1 MSHIYPPI
9 PDRPSFSPVTL
20 RHYLEGESEPL
31 RDQLRAVL
39 SEPDF
44 TPVTGGETLTES
56 RERTLRWCRTL
67 VKKNCAGL
75 FSPPGS
81 EGGSD
86 PAGFFS
92 STEVLGSHD
101 LSLFTKFG
109 VQIGLWGGSIL
120 HLGTAAHHAKYLPP
134 TMKFELPGCFAMTE
148 LGHGSNVRDIETT
161 ATYTVATQT
170 FTIHSPTP
178 SSGKTYIGNA
188 ALHGRI
194 ATVFAQ
200 LEIAGQS
207 KGVHAFVVPIRDA
220 NGRPLPGV
228 TIEDNGHKMG
238 LNGVDNGKI
247 WFDHVRIPRS
257 DLLDKFAQVAPD
269 GTYTSK
275 IENPGARFFAMV
287 ATLVGGR
294 IAVGSAAAAAAKTG
308 LTIAIRYAARRRQ
321 FGKPGEPEMLLL
333 DYPSHQARLF
343 PHLAATYAIWFARA
357 ELVKRYVNRSG
368 DGRALE
374 TLAAAFK
381 AWASDHATAALQRC
395 REACGGEG
403 FMAINRIGGLK
414 ADSDIFTTFE
424 GDNTVLRQLAAKNLL
439 GELQAELKRPGGSGR
454 IVREQARAWLGWRT
468 APARWM
474 RGEAAQPGWQRAVL
488 AQRSRVALIE
498 LAQAVRAAKRK
509 SGDMVDAFLS
519 CQLEALQAVDAWMES
534 FLYDSF
540 AAGARA
546 CPDTKARAVLT
557 ELCAMFAL
565 DRINAASGW
574 LAMHGFV
581 GPTQMRTVQRELA
594 RLRHS
599 VRREA
604 VGLVDAFGL
613 TPQMIGAPIALD
625 TPAEPLGEPTTNR
638 TPASLAVH

>member
-1 MSHIYPPI
+1 M
-9 PDRPSFSPVTL
+9 L
-20 RHYLEGESEPL
+20 RRYLDGDSAPL
-31 RDQLRAVL
+31 RDELRRVL
-39 SEPDF
+39 SQPEF
-44 TPVTGGETLTES
+44 ASVTSGETLTEA
-56 RERTLRWCRTL
+56 RERTLRWCRAL
-67 VKKNCAGL
+67 VKQECRGL

-81 EGGSD
+81 EGGAD
-86 PAGFFS
+86 PAGFFDA
-92 STEVLGSHD
+92 TEILGSHD

-109 VQIGLWGGSIL
+109 VQIGLWGGSVL
-120 HLGTAAHHAKYLPP
+120 HLGTATHHAKYLPQ

-161 ATYTVATQT
+161 ATYDAATQT

-200 LEIAGQS
+200 LEIAGES

-228 TIEDNGHKMG
+228 RIEDNGPKMG
-238 LNGVDNGKI
+238 LNGVDNGKL

-275 IENPGARFFAMV
+275 IENAGARFFAMV

-308 LTIAIRYAARRRQ
+308 LAIAIRYAARRRQ
-321 FGKPGEPEMLLL
+321 FGKPGEAEILLL
-333 DYPSHQARLF
+333 DYPTHQARLF
-343 PHLAATYAIWFARA
+343 PHLAATYAIWFARG
-357 ELVKRYVNRSG
+357 ELVKRYVHRDG

-381 AWASDHATAALQRC
+381 AWASDHATTTLQRC

-403 FMAINRIGGLK
+403 FMAVNRIGGLK

-454 IVREQARAWLGWRT
+454 IVREQAKAWLGWRS

-474 RGEAAQPGWQRAVL
+474 RGEAGQTDWQRAVL
-488 AQRSRVALIE
+488 AQRARVSLIE
-498 LAQAVRAAKRK
+498 LGRKLGAARRK
-509 SGDMVDAFLS
+509 GADMTDAFLG
-519 CQLEALQAVDAWMES
+519 CQLEALQAVDAWIES
-534 FLYDSF
+534 FLFEAF
-540 AAGARA
+540 AGGVRA
-546 CPDTKARAVLT
+546 CPDAKARTVLT
-557 ELCAMFAL
+557 DLCAYFAL
-565 DRINAASGW
+565 DRINATSGW
-574 LAMHGFV
+574 LAVRGFV
-581 GPTQMRTVQRELA
+581 GPRQLRKVQSEAA
-594 RLRHS
+594 RLRRS
-599 VRREA
+599 LRREA

-613 TPQMIGAPIALD
+613 TPEMISAPIALD
-625 TPAEPLGEPTTNR
+625 APTAA
-638 TPASLAVH
+638 PGDALMAAAQPSLAVH